1 MKQYQFI
8 FFICLSLHLIESIHL
23 VSTFSLRTPRKL
35 IKLHSFARLA
45 STDTKD
51 IDTFFYKQTLDHFNY
66 KPESYNTFD
75 QRYLIN
81 FKYWGGANYSAP
93 IFVYLGA
100 EDAIDPSPYSVG
112 FMIDNAPTFKALL
125 VYIEHRYYG
134 KSIPFGSREEAYKNA
149 STLGYL
155 NSAQALAD
163 YADVIIHIKKTLQ
176 AQNSPIVV
184 IGGSYG
190 GMLASWFRLKYP
202 HLTIGALASSA
213 PILST
218 DDIVHPNAYMDV
230 VSRDFK
236 EVSDTCYETI
246 LNSWSE
252 IDRVTSETNGLSILS
267 KKFNT
272 CSPLNNSS
280 ELSHYLENMYVFAAQ
295 YNHPSS
301 SPVTT
306 ICNGIDKASFG
317 NDVLD
322 KIYSGIVAFIGNDT
336 CQINDPTSI
345 SETPISETD
354 IETETRM
361 GWGWQICSE
370 LVVRHGIGNDTM
382 FRPSPF
388 DLEKY
393 ISNCKEEYDVSPRS
407 HWIST
412 YYGGHNLKTILQR
425 FGSNIIFSN
434 GLQDPL
440 SSGGILHD
448 LSKSIVA
455 IYTKK
460 GSHCLDIQSSSP
472 SDPVWLIKQRKQEVK
487 IIKRWIAQYYTDLD
501 ALH

>member
-1 MKQYQFI
+1 
-8 FFICLSLHLIESIHL
+8 
-23 VSTFSLRTPRKL
+23 
-35 IKLHSFARLA
+35 
-45 STDTKD
+45 
-51 IDTFFYKQTLDHFNY
+51 FY
-66 KPESYNTFD
+66 
-75 QRYLIN
+75 
-81 FKYWGGANYSAP
+81 
-93 IFVYLGA
+93 
-100 EDAIDPSPYSVG
+100 
-112 FMIDNAPTFKALL
+112 
-125 VYIEHRYYG
+125 
-134 KSIPFGSREEAYKNA
+134 
-149 STLGYL
+149 
-155 NSAQALAD
+155 
-163 YADVIIHIKKTLQ
+163 YAV
-176 AQNSPIVV
+176 
-184 IGGSYG
+184 
-190 GMLASWFRLKYP
+190 LASWFRLKYP

-280 ELSHYLENMYVFAAQ
+280 ELSGYLENMYVFAAQ